1 MLGNIEGRRRRGWQR
16 MRWLDGITDSR
27 GMILSKLQEM
37 VKDREA
43 WYAEVHGVTKSGAF
57 LLRSGIWQKCPLLQ
71 LLLNSIR
78 NLSHIREEKER
89 KRNKT
94 IPSTVASKLMKYL
107 GTNLTKLLLDLH
119 MENYKTV
126 MKKLKITQTIKK
138 YHTHRLK
145 ELILLKWPNSPRQI

>member
-1 MLGNIEGRRRRGWQR
+1 M
-16 MRWLDGITDSR
+16 
-27 GMILSKLQEM
+27 
-37 VKDREA
+37 
-43 WYAEVHGVTKSGAF
+43 
-57 LLRSGIWQKCPLLQ
+57 Q

-107 GTNLTKLLLDLH
+107 GTNLTKMLLDLH

-145 ELILLKWPNSPRQI
+145 ELILLK